1 MKFRTGFVSNSS
13 SASFV
18 IVGFTVDY
26 TSSPEIVKNIFGLSD
41 EDIMEK
47 MRANN
52 YYGKYPEK
60 IKDPEEIK
68 EFCDELLYDLNKE
81 EKEFDCLF
89 GEGSIPDGKIIVGK
103 LLSYI
108 RSEDY
113 GDNIDGTSEFTIEE
127 LTTSIQE
134 LKTKMKTTEPIKV
147 YTGSMC
153 C

>member
-1 MKFRTGFVSNSS
+1 MKIRAGFVSNSS

-18 IVGFTVDY
+18 IVGFEVDA
-26 TSSPEIVKNIFGLSD
+26 SDSKEVVKKIFDLSD

-47 MRANN
+47 MKNSF
-52 YYGKYPEK
+52 YGEKPED
-60 IKDPEEIK
+60 IEDPDQIK
-68 EFCDELLYDLNKE
+68 EFCDELLYDLKD
-81 EKEFDCLF
+81 EKKNFDWLY
-89 GEGSIPDGKIIVGK
+89 GEGSVPDGKMIVGK

-108 RSEDY
+108 RSDDY

-127 LTTSIQE
+127 LATTIQE
-134 LKTKMKTTEPIKV
+134 LKTKMESTEPTKV